1 MKLGDWINILKESRP
16 WILLIC
22 ISNAFF
28 IFLAWVAYPEAFG
41 LLVGIMI
48 IFSIATII
56 SGLLLVWKWQKKKD
70 KAFYDFVREPSSE
83 HEYGL
88 IESVGELH
96 KERVSYLANKLR
108 MLNDQLDES
117 KLQTID
123 YEEFIESWVH
133 EIKTPIS
140 LLTLVL
146 ENRKEEMSELVYQ
159 RLEHA
164 RINISDD
171 VEQILFYARL
181 QASHVDY
188 RLEKIS
194 LNLCCED
201 VQLEFQAFLDEK
213 EVKVISQMEDVPIVS
228 DKKALQFIFTQ
239 IFVNAVKYSNEK
251 VDSFIWLKTGFDS
264 IKNRY
269 YLRISDNGVGVL
281 DSDLPFIFDK
291 GFTGDNTNRKQS
303 TGIGLYLVKKL
314 CDELQIEIEVESGY
328 GKGFSIQLL
337 FPIIETQKTLSTRF

>member
-1 MKLGDWINILKESRP
+1 MKARDWINILKESRP
-16 WILLIC
+16 WILLLS

-28 IFLAWVAYPEAFG
+28 IFLAWTAYPETFG

-48 IFSIATII
+48 IFSITSIVFGI
-56 SGLLLVWKWQKKKD
+56 LLVWKMHAKQD
-70 KAFYDFVREPSSE
+70 KFFYDFLREPSSE
-83 HEYGL
+83 YENQL
-88 IESVGELH
+88 IKSIGELH
-96 KERVSYLANKLR
+96 KEKVNYLANKLR
-108 MLNDQLDES
+108 MLNDQLGEA
-117 KLQTID
+117 KLQSTD

-140 LLTLVL
+140 LATLVL

-159 RLEHA
+159 RLEHV

-188 RLEKIS
+188 LFERIS
-194 LNLCCED
+194 LSLCCED
-201 VQLEFQAFLDEK
+201 VLLELQALLDEK

-239 IFVNAVKYSNEK
+239 IFANAVKYSNEK
-251 VDSFIWLKTGFDS
+251 VESFIWLKTGLDS

-269 YLRISDNGVGVL
+269 YLRISDNGIGVL
-281 DSDLPFIFDK
+281 NSDLPFIFDK
-291 GFTGDNTNRKQS
+291 GFTGDNSNRSQS
-303 TGIGLYLVKKL
+303 SGIGLYLVKRL
-314 CDELQIEIEVESGY
+314 CDELQIEIEVESEY
-328 GKGFSIQLL
+328 GEGFSIQLL
-337 FPIIETQKTLSTRF
+337 FQIIENQ

>member
-1 MKLGDWINILKESRP
+1 VKLRDWLNIFKVSRT
-16 WILLIC
+16 WILLLS

-28 IFLAWVAYPEAFG
+28 IFLAWAAYPETFG

-48 IFSIATII
+48 IFSISI
-56 SGLLLVWKWQKKKD
+56 SVFGMLLAWKMKVKQAKT
-70 KAFYDFVREPSSE
+70 FYDFLKEPSL
-83 HEYGL
+83 EYESRL
-88 IESVGELH
+88 IKSIGELH
-96 KERVSYLANKLR
+96 REKINYLANKLR
-108 MLNDQLDES
+108 MLNDQLDKT
-117 KLQTID
+117 KLQSID

-140 LLTLVL
+140 LITLVL

-188 RLEKIS
+188 RLEKTS

-201 VQLEFQAFLDEK
+201 VRLELQASLDEK
-213 EVKVISQMEDVPIVS
+213 EVKVISHMEDVPIVS

-239 IFVNAVKYSNEK
+239 IFINAIKYSNEK
-251 VDSFIWLKTGFDS
+251 VRSFIWLKTGLDDV
-264 IKNRY
+264 KNRY
-269 YLRISDNGVGVL
+269 YLRISDNGIGVL
-281 DSDLPFIFDK
+281 NSDLPFIFDK
-291 GFTGDNTNRKQS
+291 GFTGDNTNRSQS

-314 CDELQIEIEVESGY
+314 CDELQIEIEVDSEY
-328 GKGFSIQLL
+328 GEGFSIQLL
-337 FPIIETQKTLSTRF
+337 FPIIE